1 MLLMSF
7 EEFKKKLIILGVL
20 LFLVITGEMIY
31 SFVQSQQNLEEAMQ
45 QEESKNREYKTN
57 EDAPILELKGD
68 LRLPTAK
75 NTEEIEKYE
84 QYYSS
89 LVVMATDSNGN
100 DINNSKHLSHNEID
114 WTQHGYQELRY
125 TLKDDQGNMTVKSIQ
140 IELFK

>member
-1 MLLMSF
+1 MSF
-7 EEFKKKLIILGVL
+7 EEFKKKLIILGL
-20 LFLVITGEMIY
+20 LLLAVITGEMIY
-31 SFVQSQQNLEEAMQ
+31 SSVQTHQVMEKAMQ
-45 QEESKNREYKTN
+45 QEESNDRVYKTN
-57 EDAPILELKGD
+57 EDAPVLELKGD

-75 NTEEIEKYE
+75 SDKDIKKYE

-89 LVVMATDSNGN
+89 LVVSATDSKGY
-100 DINNSKHLSHNEID
+100 DIHDSKHLSHNEID